1 MARKTT
7 IAAGISGCCLLA
19 VVCGQAPAER
29 RRAIP
34 PLCGVRVHPVVC
46 QYPPGVPLL
55 FPVATPPR
63 YVAPVSALPAQAVT
77 GPHSGGFA
85 PVPIRDLCRPLPDN
99 EVWVVKGLL
108 LNPLRG
114 SLSDPGAWAAP
125 AKLRRGNV
133 HWK

>member
-1 MARKTT
+1 MTRKKTLG
-7 IAAGISGCCLLA
+7 AGISGCCLLA
-19 VVCGQAPAER
+19 VVCAQAPGER
-29 RRAIP
+29 RCAIP
-34 PLCGVRVHPVVC
+34 LTCGVRVHAVVC
-46 QYPPGVPLL
+46 RDPPSLPRLL
-55 FPVATPPR
+55 PVAMPPR
-63 YVAPVSALPAQAVT
+63 PVAPESASPAQAAT

-99 EVWVVKGLL
+99 EVWVIKGLL